1 MKIKG
6 HVTAVLKD
14 RNGKVIQ
21 VVEGPNAVVQMSN
34 NILMDAIYPRLLDT
48 DNTTLLT
55 AANRPEGSNM
65 TDDTTFPTGA
75 NVDGPATLGAATKQL
90 FAYNQVAFLAVG
102 SNVGT
107 DSAGNDH
114 LIADQ
119 NNDVANPNQQVSM
132 VDSNFEA
139 NIANVAGVDLEVF
152 VRRISAV
159 TFPAYNQMRFTTTFD
174 TTEGNIT
181 NGIAEIALWTLGN
194 NGNVDGAVS
203 TTTQPTTSVG
213 MRMFARKVLANTIS
227 KSDDGTL
234 DITYTLTFGA

>member
-6 HVTAVLKD
+6 HVVATLKD
-14 RNGKVIQ
+14 RNGKVVQ
-21 VVEGPNAVVQMSN
+21 VVEGPNAVVEMSN

-48 DNTTLLT
+48 DGVTLIA
-55 AANRPEGSNM
+55 AANRPENTNM
-65 TDDTTFPTGA
+65 TDNTTFPTGA
-75 NVDGPATLGAATKQL
+75 NVIGPAALGGATRQV
-90 FAYNQVAFLAVG
+90 FAYNQIAYLAVG

-107 DSAGNDH
+107 DSAGNAH

-119 NNDVANPNQQVSM
+119 NNDVGAPAEQVSM
-132 VDSNFEA
+132 VDSNFIS
-139 NIANVAGVDLEVF
+139 NIANVAGVDAQVF
-152 VRRISAV
+152 VRKIDAV
-159 TFPAYNQMRFTTTFD
+159 TFPAANQMRFTTTFD

-181 NGIAEIALWTLGN
+181 NGIAEIGLWTLGN
-194 NGNVDGAVS
+194 NGDTDGYVT

-213 MRMFARKVLANTIS
+213 MRLFARKVLANTIS

>member
-75 NVDGPATLGAATKQL
+75 NVDGPATSGAATKQL

-102 SNVGT
+102 SNVGA
-107 DSAGNDH
+107 DSAGNAH

>member
-14 RNGKVIQ
+14 KNGKVIQ

-48 DNTTLLT
+48 DNTTLL
-55 AANRPEGSNM
+55 AAAERPEGSNM
-65 TDDTTFPTGA
+65 TDNTTFPTGA
-75 NVDGPATLGAATKQL
+75 DVIGPAALAGASRQV

-102 SNVGT
+102 SNVGS
-107 DSAGNDH
+107 DSAGNAH
-114 LIADQ
+114 LIAAQ
-119 NNDVANPNQQVSM
+119 NTDVANPNQQVSM
-132 VDSNFEA
+132 VDSNFIA
-139 NIANVAGVDLEVF
+139 NIDNVAGVDTEVF

-159 TFPAYNQMRFTTTFD
+159 TFPAYNQMRFTTTFG

-194 NGNVDGAVS
+194 NGSTDGEVT